1 MVHFACQDGRG
12 GLRGKR
18 MVGSWQE
25 DLIYCL
31 RMKTTDKTLNL
42 RFSETIAMKENGT
55 AFRGQAVQ
63 RLRRSPSTSPSLVRR
78 KRRQRITLLKWKV
91 MANKSSSRS
100 KGWKQK
106 SGWRSSSPAGDSQ
119 SSQEHWTKADK
130 KETRLREVTK
140 KSTEQMKDEKASWPE
155 SLKASQKREDE
166 LVT

>member
-1 MVHFACQDGRG
+1 
-12 GLRGKR
+12 
-18 MVGSWQE
+18 
-25 DLIYCL
+25 
-31 RMKTTDKTLNL
+31 
-42 RFSETIAMKENGT
+42 
-55 AFRGQAVQ
+55 
-63 RLRRSPSTSPSLVRR
+63 
-78 KRRQRITLLKWKV
+78 

-140 KSTEQMKDEKASWPE
+140 KSTEQMKDKRASWSE

-166 LVT
+166 LATQTADSLAVTKKGTGRKKNLELPSTPGFGCVMKPR